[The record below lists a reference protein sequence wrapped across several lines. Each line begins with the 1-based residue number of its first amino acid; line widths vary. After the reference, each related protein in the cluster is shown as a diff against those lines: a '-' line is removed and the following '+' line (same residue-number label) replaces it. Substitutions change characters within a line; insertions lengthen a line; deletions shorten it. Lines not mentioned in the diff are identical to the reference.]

1 MTPLVFLI
9 IQGFHDQ
16 KFSVFRIWNMS
27 EDKKIRIINMNL
39 AFENIGKCKV
49 RPLYSRMEQIMFVK
63 DTL

>member
-39 AFENIGKCKV
+39 AFENIGKCKWDH
-49 RPLYSRMEQIMFVK
+49 YTQEWSK
-63 DTL
+63 